1 MNRLAVAALAC
12 AAALAAVSPAHA
24 SEDATI
30 AIAQAAA
37 GLAPNKY
44 VWNDPGTPEAVTV
57 VVSLPEQRAYVY
69 RGSMMVAAATISSG
83 KDGKDTPVGVFPI
96 LQKREVHRSNLY
108 NDAPMPFMQRL
119 TWDGVALHAGRNPG
133 FPDSHGCIRLPAG
146 FAKKLFAVTQV
157 GSTVVVTDQVVA
169 GEPLD
174 ASLLVEADAAR
185 ANQEQLAMID
195 AQ

>member
-69 RGSMMVAAATISSG
+69 RGSIMVAAATISSG

>member
-12 AAALAAVSPAHA
+12 AAAFATVSPAHA

-44 VWNDPGTPEAVTV
+44 IWNDPGTPEALTV

-157 GSTVVVTDQVVA
+157 GSNVVVTDQVVA

>member
-12 AAALAAVSPAHA
+12 TAALAAVSPAHA